1 MPSYQIRMA
10 RESEFEAIGD
20 LTVAA
25 YASFTQ
31 GPGDPYIQRLRD
43 TRTRATQAELW
54 VAVSDGRLLGS
65 VTYTPPGSPWRELS
79 ADSDEGEFRM
89 LSVHPDARGL
99 GVGDALVSRC
109 EERSV
114 DDGATSMV
122 LSSLPDMRDAH
133 RLYARRGYQRAPERD
148 WSPVPGTEL
157 IAFTKELR

>member
-1 MPSYQIRMA
+1 M
-10 RESEFEAIGD
+10 
-20 LTVAA
+20 
-25 YASFTQ
+25 
-31 GPGDPYIQRLRD
+31 
-43 TRTRATQAELW
+43 
-54 VAVSDGRLLGS
+54 
-65 VTYTPPGSPWRELS
+65 
-79 ADSDEGEFRM
+79 
-89 LSVHPDARGL
+89 VHPDARGL